1 MKIEVLAE
9 AFLIAYAQ
17 MPELVTVSRAEKK
30 LKEMGFEEH
39 PILDELFDQDV
50 LMSVHTPTEDEE
62 VLVPTD
68 YGKERI
74 YRIVERI
81 EEQWWFH

>member
-1 MKIEVLAE
+1 MEVLAE

-30 LKEMGFEEH
+30 LMEMGFEEH